1 MMSDKSTQFNLNDM
15 VQICIGACIMGF
27 PAAATGEIWDLGEQ
41 LPLTRVLLF
50 SVASFIFLAVL
61 IYILHGHNKVPSS
74 RRDFV
79 LRVIATYGLTLLIC
93 ASMLFGLGQLDLFNE
108 PLVGLK
114 RTIIV
119 AFPAS
124 FAATAVDSIV
134 GGNSNSG

>member
-1 MMSDKSTQFNLNDM
+1 MSDNSTRFSLNDM
-15 VQICIGACIMGF
+15 VQISIGACIMGF
-27 PAAATGEIWDLGEQ
+27 PAATTGEIFDLAEQ

-50 SVASFIFLAVL
+50 SAASFPFLAAL

-79 LRVIATYGLTLLIC
+79 LRVVTTYGLTLLIC

-108 PLVGLK
+108 PLIGLK

-124 FAATAVDSIV
+124 FAATAVDSFLD
-134 GGNSNSG
+134 NDSESG